1 MSTEAEYRK
10 MVEEQN
16 RFNELPLST
25 QAEIYRYLLDRGV
38 NIEVPKLVQEVLTN
52 SHNFEE

>member
-1 MSTEAEYRK
+1 MSKEAEYRK

-38 NIEVPKLVQEVLTN
+38 NIEVPKLVQEVFTS